1 MKSLIAAAALTAV
14 AAVAAPAAAQDAAN
28 GFYGNI
34 GYTFVNADDLD
45 VDLGALGA
53 KVGYKFNPYIGVEG
67 EAAFGV
73 DDDNFGPIKLELKH
87 TVAAYVVGFVPVN
100 EQFELLGRVGY
111 GNTEVEASGFGGSAS
126 ADDSCWNV
134 GVGAQ
139 YFFTA
144 NDGVRAEYTKYGVD
158 DNGLQADAWSVSYAR
173 RF

>member
-14 AAVAAPAAAQDAAN
+14 AAIAAPAAAQEAN
-28 GFYGNI
+28 GFYGNV

-73 DDDNFGPIKLELKH
+73 DDDNIGPVKVELEH

-100 EQFELLGRVGY
+100 AQFELLGRVGY
-111 GNTEVEASGFGGSAS
+111 GTTEVKASGFGAS
-126 ADDSCWNV
+126 VSGDDSSWNL

-158 DNGLQADAWSVSYAR
+158 DDGIQADAWTVSYAR